1 MMPYFG
7 EYIIVLLRD
16 SHLIYKL
23 RIYDTKHQIEKLAKK
38 GKKPEK
44 IEKLQI
50 KLEKIEKSFESY
62 KEKSKKRQ
70 ENPYKI
76 RMQKRDAVKWLF
88 LIAIIC
94 LAMGLLTPIG
104 DEPYTHIFKLLSGT
118 TTDSISEHQPLVLKG
133 HRDAIIVITVVLGI
147 LIFTET
153 KISLK
158 DLFMLGGLLVLT
170 FSARRQFSLLAS
182 VRNALYCNTCK

>member
-1 MMPYFG
+1 MLPYFG
-7 EYIIVLLRD
+7 EYLIAILRD
-16 SHLIYKL
+16 MHIIY
-23 RIYDTKHQIEKLAKK
+23 RIRKYDTKHQIERLAKK
-38 GKKPEK
+38 GKNPEK

-50 KLEKIEKSFESY
+50 KLEKIEEKFEIY

-76 RMQKRDAVKWLF
+76 RIQKRDAVKWLF

-104 DEPYTHIFKLLSGT
+104 DEPYTHIFKLLAGT

-133 HRDAIIVITVVLGI
+133 HTDAIIFITMLLGI

-170 FSARRQFSLLAS
+170 FSARRQFSLLSS
-182 VRNALYCNTCK
+182 VRNVFYSNTCK